1 MMKRA
6 IVCVAAAAIA
16 FVPSMSQ
23 AQRHSASQPL
33 HFGIGAGVAMP
44 MSDWSDVV
52 GTGFHL
58 EGVGTKNL
66 SGSPMFLR
74 GEAAFT
80 MFGSKTLAT
89 GLGAGNDWKGSGS
102 QLAGMFDVGYNFV
115 STSSVKPY
123 VLGGLGLH
131 HSTMKVDFGGSTAS
145 DSKDDLGVNLGGG
158 MRFKMGGRV
167 AYLEARYISAGDVK
181 SLPIGFGLEF

>member
-6 IVCVAAAAIA
+6 LVGIALAAMVV
-16 FVPSMSQ
+16 VPASSQ
-23 AQRHSASQPL
+23 AQARRSASHPVRL
-33 HFGIGAGVAMP
+33 ALAAGVAMP
-44 MSDWSDVV
+44 MSDWSDAV

-58 EGVGTKNL
+58 EGTGTKNL
-66 SGSPMFLR
+66 SGAPVFVR

-80 MFGSKTLAT
+80 MFGSKEYANS
-89 GLGAGNDWKGSGS
+89 GVKGSGN
-102 QLAGMFDVGYNFV
+102 QIAGIVDLGWNFA

-131 HSTMKVDFGGSTAS
+131 HSTYKVSANGGSAS
-145 DSKDDLGVNLGGG
+145 DSKDELGLNLGGG

-167 AYLEARYISAGDVK
+167 AYLEARYMSAGDVK
-181 SLPIGFGLEF
+181 ALPIGFGVEF